1 MCKKCGEII
10 KPNVILF
17 EESLNQEKWSK
28 AVEVAS
34 TSDIMF
40 IIGTSLNVGP
50 ANLLP
55 DYAKE
60 NNAVLIEIN
69 PMQTIMSS
77 YMDISINDSA
87 AAVLPQILKILK

>member
-1 MCKKCGEII
+1 
-10 KPNVILF
+10 
-17 EESLNQEKWSK
+17 EKWSK
-28 AVEVAS
+28 AVEIAS

-55 DYAKE
+55 DYARE

-69 PMQTIMSS
+69 PAQTIMSS
-77 YMDISINDSA
+77 YMDVSINESA
-87 AAVLPQILKILK
+87 AVVLPQISKMLKSK